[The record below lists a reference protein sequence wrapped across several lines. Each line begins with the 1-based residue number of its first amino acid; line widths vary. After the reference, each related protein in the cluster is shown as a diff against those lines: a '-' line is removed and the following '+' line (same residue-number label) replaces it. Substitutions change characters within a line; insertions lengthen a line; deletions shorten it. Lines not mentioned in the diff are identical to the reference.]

1 MAIVFAYLDAMPPF
15 QENLEMVAAPLS
27 RQSTCKED
35 LISNTKKGIE
45 AGISRAEEQRQ
56 LALEAYESAKETL
69 RQEEERVAEI
79 NRNRDPDSDAEPA
92 TVSEYYYD
100 RVSETEQEYDYAD
113 MRVTRAYRTQ
123 ADYNRY
129 CDNYREKQ
137 RNAVEQYSQLLKKS
151 QIFFESYIDVL
162 IRAKEAISKGAGTN
176 NGCET
181 VDIAPF
187 GTADVNTRPL
197 TEEEAT
203 GLSNKTGWSIQTIN
217 QKCTIS
223 ADGTIH
229 YKTVNADYEGMLH
242 PSGVYFERSTVNISG
257 VEVEG
262 VFPRF
267 NAIFE
272 PTIMPESLWNSPGSK
287 YTDQFSY
294 CNVQLKQAV
303 QINPAL
309 AAQFSPIQLKQ
320 IMAGSTPAGFT
331 WHHHQEPGRMQLV
344 RKQQHNPPM
353 GGASHTGGGALWCR

>member
-1 MAIVFAYLDAMPPF
+1 
-15 QENLEMVAAPLS
+15 MVAAPLS

-272 PTIMPESLWNSPGSK
+272 PAIMSKSLWNSSGSK

-294 CNVQLKQAV
+294 CNEQLKQAV